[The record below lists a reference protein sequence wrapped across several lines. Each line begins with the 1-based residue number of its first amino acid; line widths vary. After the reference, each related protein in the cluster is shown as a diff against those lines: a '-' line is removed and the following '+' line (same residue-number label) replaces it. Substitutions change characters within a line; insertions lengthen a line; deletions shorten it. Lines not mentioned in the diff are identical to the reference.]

1 VSAGITIR
9 PFAEADAEGT
19 AELLRSASSE
29 YVHYFRPFEF
39 ERDVVE
45 RLVRAARED
54 RWFAIEI
61 ARDGEAA
68 ELAGFYMLRGI
79 DEGFA
84 GPMYGI
90 FIAEEYGGLG
100 LARLSLAHAEAM
112 CRLNRWPNLLLKVDP
127 GNTRAFG
134 LYEASGFRFLRLD
147 PATGNQVLIK
157 PLSVANQAP
166 LTQSAGIPNV

>member
-1 VSAGITIR
+1 MSSNVTIR

-19 AELLRSASSE
+19 VELLRAASSD
-29 YVHYFRPFEF
+29 YVRFFRPFEF
-39 ERDVVE
+39 ERSVVE
-45 RLVRAARED
+45 RLVRANRQD

-61 ARDGEAA
+61 SCDGEAA

-79 DEGFA
+79 DEGFDD
-84 GPMYGI
+84 PMYGI

-100 LARLSLAHAEAM
+100 LARLSLAHAEAI

-127 GNTRAFG
+127 ANTRAFA

-147 PATGNQVLIK
+147 PRTGNQVLIK

-166 LTQSAGIPNV
+166 VTQSAGSPNA

>member
-1 VSAGITIR
+1 MSAGITIR

-19 AELLRSASSE
+19 VELLRSASSE

-39 ERDVVE
+39 ERSFVE

-61 ARDGEAA
+61 VRAGETP

-79 DEGFA
+79 DESFTD
-84 GPMYGI
+84 PMYGI

-100 LARLSLAHAEAM
+100 LARLSLAHAEATCHM
-112 CRLNRWPNLLLKVDP
+112 NRWSNLLLKVNP
-127 GNTRAFG
+127 ANARAFR
-134 LYEASGFRFLRLD
+134 LYAASGFHFLRLD

-166 LTQSAGIPNV
+166 LAQSAGRPNV